1 MTHVAIVYHSGFGHT
16 QALAEAVARGVETV
30 AGTNVSL
37 VPVAEAEARHAEL
50 DSADA
55 IIFGSPTYMGGVS
68 AEFAKFK
75 DWTSK
80 RWMEGAWRNKLAA
93 GFTSSASWNGDKHNT
108 LYQLLTLAL
117 QHGMVWVGLGLPP
130 GYNHS
135 KGSVE
140 DLSIAWERLSVRWR
154 RPMPTRVSRASPPP
168 ISAPWRRSA
177 SVSPTQPVAGAKSRW
192 HKPRRD
198 GPLHPAGA
206 IPAGCLLLCIASRA
220 MKSFPPPPMSW

>member
-1 MTHVAIVYHSGFGHT
+1 M
-16 QALAEAVARGVETV
+16 
-30 AGTNVSL
+30 SL
-37 VPVAEAEARHAEL
+37 IPVAEAEARQAEL
-50 DSADA
+50 DGADA

-80 RWMEGAWRNKLAA
+80 RWMDGAWRNKLAA
-93 GFTSSASWNGDKHNT
+93 GFTASASWNGDKHNT

-140 DLSIAWERLSVRWR
+140 DLNRLG
-154 RPMPTRVSRASPPP
+154 
-168 ISAPWRRSA
+168 A
-177 SVSPTQPVAGAKSRW
+177 SVGAMAQANVDQGIEGIAGLRLPHHGGAWQARRRCSAALAGGAAGEGRLTAEASGR
-192 HKPRRD
+192 RRD
-198 GPLHPAGA
+198 CAPPA
-206 IPAGCLLLCIASRA
+206 
-220 MKSFPPPPMSW
+220 